1 MENNNN
7 NYYNLEKRYKKKE
20 SKDLFSIA
28 KELLD
33 ETTYSFF
40 EVTPNYEAM
49 EGHQWS
55 VYGKLGELE
64 TIVEILKDRIKPI
77 LENEFVNNNQGG
89 GALKK
94 KSKKQRRKTMKR
106 K

>member
-1 MENNNN
+1 MSNNNN
-7 NYYNLEKRYKKKE
+7 NFYNLEKKYKKKE
-20 SKDLFSIA
+20 SKELFSLA
-28 KELLD
+28 SDLLN

-40 EVTPNYEAM
+40 EVTPNFEAM

-64 TIVEILKDRIKPI
+64 TIVEILKDRIKPVS
-77 LENEFVNNNQGG
+77 LNENNLLDG
-89 GALKK
+89 GAKK
-94 KSKKQRRKTMKR
+94 RKRRTMKR